1 MARITRPIRKVDLVS
16 ASNGSWVVAERRREN
31 QRRQLR
37 HHSGYAYGTHYSG
50 TTHMAAP
57 IIPLPRSINT
67 TVLAAIIA
75 AVGAVAQSQRVSL
88 SAR

>member
-1 MARITRPIRKVDLVS
+1 
-16 ASNGSWVVAERRREN
+16 
-31 QRRQLR
+31 
-37 HHSGYAYGTHYSG
+37 
-50 TTHMAAP
+50 MAAP